1 MSLPSVRTQVL
12 ALGLLVAAA
21 PAVQAQARFE
31 ITPFVASYYG
41 LSHLSSQ
48 ENGPINGGDFN
59 IDQNNAFAF
68 GGRLSVP
75 MGPRFAIEG
84 EFTFTQSGLS
94 ILEEDAFGDGLDG
107 GVSQDG
113 NIIFGSIRAVISPAR
128 SNLFL
133 LAGPA
138 IIKRGGDAWEGVDSE
153 DLTDFGGV
161 VGFGIRANVTPRFR
175 LNLTAETYL
184 HSFQAGESDSKF
196 QSDVLVSVGIPISLG
211 R

>member
-1 MSLPSVRTQVL
+1 VSLPSVRSQVL

-21 PAVQAQARFE
+21 SAVQAQSRFE

-41 LSHLSSQ
+41 LTHLSEQ
-48 ENGPINGGDFN
+48 DAGPIAGNPFT
-59 IDQNNAFAF
+59 IDQNNAVAF
-68 GGRLSVP
+68 GARVSVP
-75 MGPRFAIEG
+75 VGPRFAIEG

-94 ILEEDAFGDGLDG
+94 IIEEDAFGDGLNG

-113 NIIFGSIRAVISPAR
+113 NIVYGSVRAVISPAR

-133 LAGPA
+133 IAGPA
-138 IIKRGGDAWEGVDSE
+138 YIHRGGDAWEGVDSD
-153 DLTDFGGV
+153 DLNDFGGV

-184 HSFQAGESDSKF
+184 YSFQAGQSDSKF
-196 QSDVLVSVGIPISLG
+196 QSDVLVSVGVPISLG